1 MPLYTKYNYMFLTK
15 PYKFILSLNG
25 KTSQKAT
32 KTTSSRSFISAFLS
46 TDQFAAS
53 KHYKLAF
60 NAVVLLRNKNKYSNS
75 SPEQSAEF
83 IKLAAACNNE
93 PDDRDA
99 IQSG

>member
-1 MPLYTKYNYMFLTK
+1 MLLTK
-15 PYKFILSLNG
+15 PYKISPSLNR

-32 KTTSSRSFISAFLS
+32 KTASSRSLISVFLS

-60 NAVVLLRNKNKYSNS
+60 NAVALLKNKNTYSNS

-83 IKLAAACNNE
+83 IKLAAACSDE
-93 PDDRDA
+93 P
-99 IQSG
+99 